1 MLSKIKTSFGGKLFI
16 FFLIIGIQP
25 LLFMTAAAYINT
37 NEMIKEKI
45 NLSIYDNV
53 RIAGNLLDSSLETF

>member
-1 MLSKIKTSFGGKLFI
+1 MISKIKSFGGKLFI

-37 NEMIKEKI
+37 NQMISEI
-45 NLSIYDNV
+45 NSSIMKCKN
-53 RIAGNLLDSSLETF
+53 RREFIRFISGNF